1 MIRTSGN
8 LTIHLFFLALPTNRS
23 CIMMISNL
31 LSIRWDFPQVFNYE
45 HSGKTKKKI
54 VGVCLTV
61 IYDLASDNWACYC
74 KWRSTMGFSTQA
86 SCLMAKPYKIPLL
99 MWYFIFITFRL
110 LFIFS
115 CLSAKFLTFV
125 FNVDIQGVLLQ

>member
-1 MIRTSGN
+1 
-8 LTIHLFFLALPTNRS
+8 
-23 CIMMISNL
+23 MMISNL

-74 KWRSTMGFSTQA
+74 SGDPTWA
-86 SCLMAKPYKIPLL
+86 SPPKLHA
-99 MWYFIFITFRL
+99 
-110 LFIFS
+110 
-115 CLSAKFLTFV
+115 
-125 FNVDIQGVLLQ
+125 